1 MRQADDFR
9 CSPASR
15 EAPSLE
21 TCRWSTWV
29 PVDTA
34 VLCFVRSRTHVWLIH
49 KKRGLGSGKVN
60 GPGGRVHAGE
70 RTADAAIRETRE
82 ETGITPVDP
91 VEYGRLDFV
100 FTNGYSLSATV
111 YVANGW
117 TGVPVET
124 DEARPF
130 WCPIE
135 SIPYRRMWAD
145 DEFWLP
151 AVLAGTTVHGR
162 FIFSDDTMLEH
173 DVRHGRVSD
182 LPSSSV
188 KNE

>member
-1 MRQADDFR
+1 MRQAHDV
-9 CSPASR
+9 CSSIASQKIT
-15 EAPSLE
+15 SLE
-21 TCRWSTWV
+21 TDRWSAWV

-34 VLCFVRSRTHVWLIH
+34 VLCFVRSRTHIWLIH
-49 KKRGLGSGKVN
+49 KRRGLGNGKIN

-70 RTADAAIRETRE
+70 RTVDAAVRETRE
-82 ETGITPVDP
+82 ETGIIPVDP
-91 VEYGRLDFV
+91 VEHGRLDFI
-100 FTNGYSLSATV
+100 FTNGYSLSGTV
-111 YVANGW
+111 YVAHRW

-124 DEARPF
+124 DEAYPF
-130 WCPIE
+130 WCPIG

-151 AVLAGTTVHGR
+151 AVLAGKTVHGR

-173 DVRHGRVSD
+173 DVRQGRVPE
-182 LPSSSV
+182 LPSLSE